1 MKKYPAFLNVIA
13 LVFSLSPDGFSQT
26 PQQKDQKITVSTA
39 EVQLDVIVKDKK
51 GRPVKDLKAGD
62 FEIYEDGAR
71 QQIESFRLVTREAG
85 ANIPPAA
92 AEKNEAPAPGGNK
105 SARVVRD
112 AEAGISAVA
121 LVFDRLSPDARKRAM
136 DAALSYVGTA
146 AKLDSFMGVFT
157 INLSLGLLQNYTTD
171 AQLVR
176 KGVERAG
183 ISASSTFG
191 SSTETTSSLSK
202 QQLTAASAEAA
213 AISNA
218 QAAGAGRDSAG
229 AGAAGSAAGAASVDA
244 QFAEMQ
250 QRTAETFDVLQRDQ
264 QGYATTNG
272 LLALINSMKLLPGRK
287 AVIFFSEGL
296 ALPPNV
302 RQHFR
307 SVITNANRANVSVYS
322 VDAAGLRLDSPL
334 QSSRTE
340 IDSRARQ
347 RIETLDK
354 VHLGGP
360 MTAGLE
366 RNEDILKLNPQS
378 GLTDLAQETGGA
390 FIGDT
395 NNIALKLK
403 QVDEDLHTYYLLTY
417 APVSQNYDGKFRN
430 ISLKVNRSGVDV
442 QSRKGYFAVPAT
454 GGTPVLFYETPGL
467 AALNSATLPRAFP
480 TQSGAMN
487 FPEANRPGRV
497 AISVQAPASAFTFIE
512 DKEKKTFSTDFSI
525 VVLVRDQA
533 RQVAGKLSQ
542 HYIVTGPLDKLTGA
556 KKSAI
561 LFYRETTLPPGS
573 YSVEAVAYDLPS
585 NKASVTRTSLEVSD
599 ADESKLRLS
608 SVTIIQRVE
617 QIPAGQKNGS
627 PFEVG
632 DVMVYASLGDPIKK
646 SAGRMGFF
654 FTVYPAKGTEPKLTL
669 EIVQKEKSL
678 TQLPLKLSAPDA
690 SGRIQYASAL
700 PLESLQPG
708 DYELRI
714 TVKDGQRSVTRS
726 GKFSL
731 E

>member
-1 MKKYPAFLNVIA
+1 MKKYLAFLNLIT
-13 LVFSLSPDGFSQT
+13 LVFSLPLNGFSQT
-26 PQQKDQKITVSTA
+26 SQKDQKITVSTA
-39 EVQLDVIVKDKK
+39 EVQLDVVVKDKK
-51 GRPVKDLKAGD
+51 GHPVKDLKVGD
-62 FEIYEDGAR
+62 FEVYEDGAR

-85 ANIPPAA
+85 VNTVPAA
-92 AEKNEAPAPGGNK
+92 AGKNEAPAPGGNK

-157 INLSLGLLQNYTTD
+157 INLSLGMLQNYTTD

-183 ISASSTFG
+183 ISASSTFD
-191 SSTETTSSLSK
+191 SSTALTSSLS
-202 QQLTAASAEAA
+202 QRQLTAATAEAA

-218 QAAGAGRDSAG
+218 QAAGAAGDSAG

-244 QFAEMQ
+244 KFAEMQ

-322 VDAAGLRLDSPL
+322 VDAAGLRIDSPL

-340 IDSRARQ
+340 VEARARQ
-347 RIETLDK
+347 RIETLDRI
-354 VHLGGP
+354 HLGGP

-395 NNIALKLK
+395 NNIAPKLK

-417 APVSQNYDGKFRN
+417 SPASQNYDGKFRN
-430 ISLKVNRSGVDV
+430 IALKVNRSGVDW

-467 AALNSATLPRAFP
+467 AALNSAALAHAFP
-480 TQSGAMN
+480 IQSGAMN
-487 FPEANRPGRV
+487 FPEAKRPGRV
-497 AISVQAPASAFTFIE
+497 SISVQAPSSAFTFLE

-525 VVLVRDQA
+525 VVLVKDQA
-533 RQVAGKLSQ
+533 KQVVSKLSQ
-542 HYIVTGPLDKLTGA
+542 HYIVTGPLEKVAAT
-556 KKSAI
+556 KKGAI
-561 LFYRETTLPPGS
+561 LFYRETDLPPGN
-573 YSVEAVAYDLPS
+573 YLVETVAYDLPA
-585 NKASVTRTSLEVSD
+585 NKASLNRSSLEVGEGND
-599 ADESKLRLS
+599 SKLRLS

-617 QIPAGQKNGS
+617 QIPVGQKNGN

-632 DVMVYASLGDPIKK
+632 DVMIYPNLGDPVKK
-646 SAGRMGFF
+646 AAGRMGFY
-654 FTVYPAKGTEPKLTL
+654 FTVYPVKDAEPKLTL
-669 EIVQKEKSL
+669 EVMQHTRSL
-678 TQLPLKLSAPDA
+678 VQLPLKLPAPDA

-708 DYELRI
+708 EYDLRI
-714 TVKDGQRSVTRS
+714 TVRDAQSSVMRS
-726 GKFSL
+726 GKFTI